1 MARGDS
7 TSSSATGRE
16 GGAGGTKRNVG
27 FAEDKDLTTVHEYK
41 PPLEEKEGGKEVPH
55 ITPAETSR
63 LEKGSSC
70 LVS

>member
-1 MARGDS
+1 
-7 TSSSATGRE
+7 
-16 GGAGGTKRNVG
+16 VG

-41 PPLEEKEGGKEVPH
+41 PPTQEKEGGKEVPH
-55 ITPAETSR
+55 ITPTETSR